1 MLARSL
7 SVVLSLLALGLIALA
22 YTLGWQSP
30 AQGPAVATHI
40 GPSQA
45 ERERRTLCL
54 QLDDQLQGCEQSLH
68 AHLTSPAGRASLPEK
83 VQRLLAIKERHTLE
97 RDALRGCLGAPDAPP
112 TGAALTRCLGRPT
125 CDAFAACVA
134 ELYQ

>member
-1 MLARSL
+1 MLTRSL
-7 SVVLSLLALGLIALA
+7 SVVLSLLAMGLIALA

-30 AQGPAVATHI
+30 SAEPSIVTHI
-40 GPSQA
+40 GPSRV
-45 ERERRTLCL
+45 ERERRALCL
-54 QLDDQLQGCEQSLH
+54 QLDDQLQGCDESLQ
-68 AHLTSPAGRASLPEK
+68 AHLGVPAGRAHLPEK

-112 TGAALTRCLGRPT
+112 TGAAMTRCLGRPT

-134 ELYQ
+134 DLYE